1 VRVAL
6 DVTPATTGRTGV
18 ARYAREL
25 TRELRALDIEVRPFA
40 IGRGLYPAPEGT
52 RRLRLP
58 LKVAQRAW
66 QVVRHPT
73 VEDIVG
79 EVDVFH
85 SLDLLPV
92 PSRAPLVMTAH
103 DTAALER
110 PDLHPPHQV
119 ASQRHQ
125 LEGWRRADRV
135 VAVSQATAD
144 ALARLGV
151 DPSRVSVAHH
161 GLTPL
166 PAAGPPALEQPF
178 LLAVGEVNA
187 RKDLPT
193 LIAAFTEADLPE
205 DLQLVLAGPDG
216 YRAEETTRLTGGRV
230 RALGRVEDDVL
241 GALYRDALALCFP
254 TLGEG
259 FGLPLLEA
267 MSAGKPLVVSDLAVL
282 REVAEGAAVFVPPGD
297 VTAWSRALEQVV
309 RDADLRG
316 RLAVAGRQRA
326 AAATWSTAAQETLA
340 AYRLAL
346 S

>member
-1 VRVAL
+1 MRVAL

-40 IGRGLYPAPEGT
+40 IGRGPYPAPDGT
-52 RRLRLP
+52 KRLRMP
-58 LKVAQRAW
+58 LRVVQQAW
-66 QVVRHPT
+66 RIARHPT

-79 EVDVFH
+79 AVDVFH
-85 SLDLLPV
+85 SLDLIPV

-103 DTAALER
+103 DTAAIER

-125 LEGWRRADRV
+125 LDGWRRAARV

-151 DPSRVSVAHH
+151 DPARISVARH

-166 PAAGPPALEQPF
+166 PAAGPPVLEQPF

-193 LIAAFTEADLPE
+193 LIAAFRQADLPE
-205 DLQLVLAGPDG
+205 DLLLVLAGPDG
-216 YRAEETTRLTGGRV
+216 FRAEETTRLTGGQV

-259 FGLPLLEA
+259 FGLPVLEA
-267 MSAGKPLVVSDLAVL
+267 MSAGKPLVVSDLDVL
-282 REVAEGAAVFVPPGD
+282 REVAEGAALFVPPGD
-297 VTAWSRALEQVV
+297 VTAWSGALERIV
-309 RDADLRG
+309 RDGELRT
-316 RLAVAGRQRA
+316 RLAEAGRQRA
-326 AAATWSTAAQETLA
+326 AAATWQATARDTVD

-346 S
+346 P